1 MRSQRITDM
10 PGMVHLWKVN
20 NLFLAGQPAPET
32 LDALKE
38 AGVNKVINIRGQDEA
53 EFEWEIE
60 GLKERGIDYEH
71 LPIMGEKGL
80 DGEVCEKI
88 SNQINDKDTF
98 FIHCASANRVG
109 AWLITY
115 LVDHRG
121 FDFESAVDLAMN
133 AGLSNPGFVGQA
145 QNIVKG

>member
-10 PGMVHLWKVN
+10 PGMTHLWRVN

-32 LDALKE
+32 LDALKD
-38 AGVNKVINIRGQDEA
+38 AGINKVINIRSSGEA
-53 EFEWEIE
+53 DFKWEEE
-60 GLKERGIDYEH
+60 GLAERGIEYKH
-71 LPIMGEKGL
+71 LPIMGEKGIES
-80 DGEVCEKI
+80 DVCKKI
-88 SNQINDKDTF
+88 SDEINDQDK
-98 FIHCASANRVG
+98 IVVHCASANRVG

-115 LVDHRG
+115 LVDYKG